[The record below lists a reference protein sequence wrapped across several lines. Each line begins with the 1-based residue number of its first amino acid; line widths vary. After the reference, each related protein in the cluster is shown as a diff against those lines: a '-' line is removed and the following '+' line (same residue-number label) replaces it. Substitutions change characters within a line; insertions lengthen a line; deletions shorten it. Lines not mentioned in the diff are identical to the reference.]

1 MILKIKNIK
10 EEYIY
15 GAVEQK
21 FHEAMEKKD
30 IIAGKKFMT

>member
-1 MILKIKNIK
+1 MVQMSLSFDD
-10 EEYIY
+10 
-15 GAVEQK
+15 VEQK